1 MAQSILARLGVV
13 MTVNSAEFK
22 KGLDD
27 ATRESRAFQAELKR
41 QNNESKK
48 FAAEVGGAFTKI
60 AGVVAIAGAAIYKA
74 FSYADQIKDTADAL
88 DITVGSLMR
97 MQVAFEGAG
106 GEADKMGSLLN
117 KLTVNQDKA
126 KQGADNVREAFDRL
140 GISGAEVEKLAPDKL
155 FERVA
160 YELSKI
166 DEPAKRNALAFEVL
180 GKAARGTNWK
190 AYWEDY
196 SKGENAS
203 KNVSEALE
211 AGAQAWDNLKKAGTT
226 ALNAI
231 LVLAKPLADL
241 INRFADAVAR
251 NKESGRED
259 TYSGA
264 FNQAKEE
271 LEKKDAYLK
280 SSLKVR
286 REMLEVRT
294 KEIQAE
300 KEMAKVTG
308 SGTAPASGS
317 KGGYSNASTKDQSAI
332 RERAALSEAFKIRVE
347 QLSTVGKQI
356 ERETKLMGLT
366 EQEAE
371 RQKLR
376 WAFEDENLKMQLDL
390 QKQVELEKAKGKEAD
405 QKKIDM
411 LKEQAQVYGVLIDMA
426 RTSAEADLRDKEAKI
441 RTQQILTNTERQGL
455 DQMVTNFQVLGQQS
469 RKAFA
474 AWKAFSIVQTI
485 IDTYS
490 GAQKA
495 FTSLAGIPYVGPA
508 LGMAAAAVAIGAG
521 MARVQMIRGQ
531 EYQGRQRGGSI
542 VANTPYMVGEAGP
555 ELVIPHRGGTVIPN
569 NQLSSAMGG
578 MGGGVVYNGPY
589 IANMSAIDTQSAM
602 QFLAKNKEGVWAAN
616 QSASRSMPAS
626 RS

>member
-27 ATRESRAFQAELKR
+27 ATRESKAFQAELKR

-48 FAAEVGGAFTKI
+48 FAADVGSAFTKI

-97 MQVAFEGAG
+97 MQLAFEGAG
-106 GEADKMGSLLN
+106 GEADKMGALLN

-126 KQGADNVREAFDRL
+126 KEGADNVREAFTRL
-140 GISGAEVEKLAPDKL
+140 GIAGGEVEKLAPDKL

-166 DEPAKRNALAFEVL
+166 DEPAKRNALAFELL

-196 SKGENAS
+196 SKGETAS
-203 KNVSEALE
+203 NNVSDAIE
-211 AGAQAWDNLKKAGTT
+211 AGAQAWDNLKRAGTA

-241 INRFADAVAR
+241 INGFAEAVAR
-251 NKESGRED
+251 NKEAGRTD
-259 TYSGA
+259 TYSSA
-264 FNQAKEE
+264 FSEAKKE
-271 LEKKDAYLK
+271 LESNPDYLRAG
-280 SSLKVR
+280 LKVR
-286 REMLEVRT
+286 REMIDARAKELQLAKEV
-294 KEIQAE
+294 
-300 KEMAKVTG
+300 AKVEG
-308 SGTAPASGS
+308 SGTSPAGGT
-317 KGGYSNASTKDQSAI
+317 KGGYSNASTKDQGAI

-356 ERETKLMGLT
+356 QRETELIGLS

-371 RQKLR
+371 RKKMR
-376 WAFEDENLKMQLDL
+376 WALEDENLKMQLDL
-390 QKQVELEKAKGKEAD
+390 QKQIELEKAKGKDAD
-405 QKKIDM
+405 QLKIEM
-411 LKEQAQVYGVLIDMA
+411 LKEQMQLYGVMIDM
-426 RTSAEADLRDKEAKI
+426 TKTVAEADMRAKEQKI
-441 RTQQILTNTERQGL
+441 RQQQILTNAEKQGF
-455 DQMVTNFQVLGQQS
+455 DSMVNNFQVLGQQS
-469 RKAFA
+469 KKAFD
-474 AWKAFSIVQTI
+474 AWKAFSIIQTI

-495 FTSLAGIPYVGPA
+495 FTSMAGIPFIGPA
-508 LGMAAAAVAIGAG
+508 LGVAAAAAAIGAG
-521 MARVQMIRGQ
+521 MARVNMIRSQ
-531 EYQGRQRGGSI
+531 QYQGRQRGGSM

-555 ELVIPHRGGTVIPN
+555 ELVIPHRGGTVVPN
-569 NQLSSAMGG
+569 NQLSGALSG
-578 MGGGVVYNGPY
+578 MGGGVTYNGPY
-589 IANMSAIDTQSAM
+589 IANLSAIDTQSAT
-602 QFLAKNKEGVWAAN
+602 QFIADNKKAIWSAN
-616 QSASRSMPAS
+616 LSAQRSVPTF
-626 RS
+626 R

>member
-48 FAAEVGGAFTKI
+48 FAAEVGSAFTKI
-60 AGVVAIAGAAIYKA
+60 AGVVAIAGVAIYKA

-88 DITVGSLMR
+88 DITVSSLMR
-97 MQVAFEGAG
+97 MQLAFEGAG

-126 KQGADNVREAFDRL
+126 KEGADNVREAFTRL
-140 GISGAEVEKLAPDKL
+140 GIAGGEVEKLAPDKL

-166 DEPAKRNALAFEVL
+166 EEPAKRNALAFELL

-196 SKGENAS
+196 SKGQEAS
-203 KNVSEALE
+203 KNVSEAVE

-241 INRFADAVAR
+241 INRFASAVAE
-251 NKESGRED
+251 NKASGRED
-259 TYSGA
+259 TYSSA

-271 LEKKDAYLK
+271 LEKKDSYLK

-286 REMLEVRT
+286 RELLELRV

-300 KEMAKVTG
+300 KEMAKVDG
-308 SGTAPASGS
+308 SGTSTTSG
-317 KGGYSNASTKDQSAI
+317 GGYNKASTKDQSAI

-347 QLSTVGKQI
+347 QLSTVGRQI
-356 ERETKLMGLT
+356 QRETELIGLN

-371 RQKLR
+371 RQKAR
-376 WAFEDENLKMQLDL
+376 WALEDENLKMQLDL
-390 QKQVELEKAKGKEAD
+390 QKQIEIEKAKGAEAD
-405 QKKIDM
+405 QRKIEM
-411 LKEQAQVYGVLIDMA
+411 LKEQMQVYGVMIDM
-426 RTSAEADLRDKEAKI
+426 TKTVTEAELRAKEQKI
-441 RTQQILTNTERQGL
+441 RAQQVLTNTEKQGF
-455 DQMVTNFQVLGQQS
+455 DSMVNNFQVLGQQS
-469 RKAFA
+469 KKAFD
-474 AWKAFSIVQTI
+474 AWKAFSIIQTI

-495 FTSLAGIPYVGPA
+495 FTSLAGIPFIGPA
-508 LGMAAAAVAIGAG
+508 LGIAAAAAAVGAG
-521 MARVQMIRGQ
+521 MARVNMIRSQ
-531 EYQGRQRGGSI
+531 QYQGRQRGGSM

-569 NQLSSAMGG
+569 NQLSSAMSG
-578 MGGGVVYNGPY
+578 MGGGVTYNGPY
-589 IANMSAIDTQSAM
+589 IANLSAIDTQSAT
-602 QFLAKNKEGVWAAN
+602 QFIADNKKAIWSAN
-616 QSASRSMPAS
+616 LSAQRSVPTF
-626 RS
+626 R